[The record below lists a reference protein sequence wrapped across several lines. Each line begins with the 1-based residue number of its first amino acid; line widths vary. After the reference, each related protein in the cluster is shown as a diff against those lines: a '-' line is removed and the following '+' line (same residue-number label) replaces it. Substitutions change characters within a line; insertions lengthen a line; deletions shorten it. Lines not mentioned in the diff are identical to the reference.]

1 MMRSMY
7 AGVSGLRNHQ
17 IRMDVIGNNIAN
29 VNTVGFKAGRVNFQE
44 IFNQTIRGA
53 SSPLGQR
60 GGTNPQQVGLGMG
73 LSSIDTLQTQG
84 NLQTTGKMTDL
95 AIQGN
100 GFFVLNADGNMAYTR
115 DGAFDLD
122 ANGDLINPANGMKV
136 QGWMADTTG
145 AFPAK
150 NPNTIKDIKIPVG
163 QSIAAASTGRVAFAK
178 NLDAGTVLNGTY
190 VTSIDV
196 FDSLGARRSVTMT
209 FEKTAVDPGPP
220 ATSTWT
226 WTASGDGTT
235 VLPNTLTFDANGNL
249 TGGGTATMQVNGSA
263 GATSPFT
270 VNLDF
275 NGLTQYAAGST
286 VAATSRDGYPMGS
299 LMTFTIDSTGTVTG
313 VYSNGI
319 TQKIAQVAVAT
330 FANPGGLL
338 KMGEN
343 LFQESNNSGIRDI
356 GETGT
361 GGRGTIAPG
370 TLEMANVDLS
380 LEFTNMISTQRG
392 FQANSRIITT
402 SDEMLQELVNLKR

>member
-53 SSPLGQR
+53 SSPTGSR

-100 GFFVLNADGNMAYTR
+100 GFFVLNADGNLAYTR

-122 ANGDLINPANGMKV
+122 ANGNLINPSNGMKV
-136 QGWMADTTG
+136 QGWLADAAG

-150 NPNTIKDIKIPVG
+150 NPNTIRDIQIPVG
-163 QSIAAASTGRVAFAK
+163 QSIAAATTADVAFAK
-178 NLDAGTVLNGTY
+178 NLDAATAAAGTY

-209 FEKTAVDPGPP
+209 FTKAAPP
-220 ATSTWT
+220 NEWT
-226 WTASGDGTT
+226 WTATGD
-235 VLPNTLTFDANGNL
+235 
-249 TGGGTATMQVNGSA
+249 
-263 GATSPFT
+263 
-270 VNLDF
+270 
-275 NGLTQYAAGST
+275 
-286 VAATSRDGYPMGS
+286 
-299 LMTFTIDSTGTVTG
+299 
-313 VYSNGI
+313 
-319 TQKIAQVAVAT
+319 AV
-330 FANPGGLL
+330 G
-338 KMGEN
+338 
-343 LFQESNNSGIRDI
+343 
-356 GETGT
+356 
-361 GGRGTIAPG
+361 
-370 TLEMANVDLS
+370 
-380 LEFTNMISTQRG
+380 
-392 FQANSRIITT
+392 
-402 SDEMLQELVNLKR
+402 

>member
-29 VNTVGFKAGRVNFQE
+29 VNTVGFKTGRVNFQE

-53 SSPLGQR
+53 SSPLGSR

-100 GFFVLNADGNMAYTR
+100 GFFVLNADGNLAYTR
-115 DGAFDLD
+115 DGAVDLD
-122 ANGDLINPANGMKV
+122 ANGNLINPSNGMKV
-136 QGWMADTTG
+136 QGWMADATG

-150 NPNTIKDIKIPVG
+150 NPNTIKDIQIPVG
-163 QSIAAASTGRVAFAK
+163 QSIAAAATANVSFAK
-178 NLDAGTVLNGTY
+178 NLDAGTPVAGTY

-196 FDSLGARRSVTMT
+196 YDSLGARRSVTMT
-209 FEKTAVDPGPP
+209 FSKTAVAPGPP
-220 ATSTWT
+220 PTSTWS
-226 WTASGDGTT
+226 WTASGDGAGTGS
-235 VLPNTLTFDANGNL
+235 LTFNAAGQL
-249 TGGGTATMQVNGSA
+249 TAGGTGTMTVTGSA
-263 GATSPFT
+263 GAGNFT
-270 VNLDF
+270 TALNF
-275 NGLTQYAAGST
+275 TGLTQYATQST
-286 VAATSRDGYPMGS
+286 VAATGRDGYPMGS

-313 VYSNGI
+313 VYSNGL
-319 TQKIAQVAVAT
+319 TQKIAQTAVAT

>member
-100 GFFVLNADGNMAYTR
+100 GFFVLNADGNLAYTR

-122 ANGDLINPANGMKV
+122 ANGYLINPSNGMKV
-136 QGWMADTTG
+136 QGWLADATG

-150 NPNTIKDIKIPVG
+150 NPNTIKDIQIPVG
-163 QSIAAASTGRVAFAK
+163 QSIAASASTKVAFAK
-178 NLDAGTVLNGTY
+178 NLDSGLSTAAPNNTY

-209 FEKTAVDPGPP
+209 FTHTGAD
-220 ATSTWT
+220 TWT
-226 WTASGDGTT
+226 WAASGDGAGTG
-235 VLPNTLTFDANGNL
+235 TLTFNSSGQL
-249 TGGGTATMQVNGSA
+249 TAGGTGTVSVNGSA
-263 GATSPFT
+263 GSTSPFN
-270 VNLDF
+270 VALDF
-275 NGLTQYAAGST
+275 SGLTQYAAQST

-313 VYSNGI
+313 VYSNGL
-319 TQKIAQVAVAT
+319 TQKVAQVAVAT

-338 KMGEN
+338 KLGEN

>member
-73 LSSIDTLQTQG
+73 LSSIDTLQIQG

-100 GFFVLNADGNMAYTR
+100 GFFVLNADGNLVYTR

-122 ANGDLINPANGMKV
+122 ANGYLINPSNGMKV
-136 QGWMADTTG
+136 QGWLANSAG
-145 AFPAK
+145 VFPAK
-150 NPNTIKDIKIPVG
+150 NPNTIKDLQVPVG
-163 QSIAAASTGRVAFAK
+163 QSVAASTTTAVAFAK
-178 NLDAGTVLNGTY
+178 NLDAGLTTTAPNNTY

-209 FEKTAVDPGPP
+209 FTHTA
-220 ATSTWT
+220 ANTWS
-226 WTASGDGTT
+226 WTATGDAVAAPVQT
-235 VLPNTLTFDANGNL
+235 GNL
-249 TGGGTATMQVNGSA
+249 TFNATGALTAGGAATMQVTGSA

-270 VNLDF
+270 VNLNF
-275 NGLTQYAAGST
+275 NGLTQYAAGSS
-286 VAATSRDGYPMGS
+286 VAASGRDGYPMGS

-313 VYSNGI
+313 VYSNGV

-343 LFQESNNSGIRDI
+343 LFQESNNSGLRDI